1 MAYLTK
7 GRSKRE
13 KILLYLFAWWG
24 REPSVKLCG
33 FTFSYFYLFVTSDFE
48 FSGDARGGE
57 GVFDQYLGI
66 GLSPPPPTC
75 LGRKNPKIHTLFRTT
90 PSNLLPCL
98 GKRTKLDCERSLI
111 FF

>member
-33 FTFSYFYLFVTSDFE
+33 FTFSYFNLFVTSDFE
-48 FSGDARGGE
+48 FSGEARGGE
-57 GVFDQYLGI
+57 GKGGTRPICGYRPE
-66 GLSPPPPTC
+66 PP
-75 LGRKNPKIHTLFRTT
+75 RLFRTKK
-90 PSNLLPCL
+90 S
-98 GKRTKLDCERSLI
+98 
-111 FF
+111 